1 MSGNVEQVTTCAGE
15 EPLSWEY
22 WSRSPAFFLSLKK
35 KKTKKNKK
43 TKKQALFAP
52 KQVSA
57 AIYRLGFNM

>member
-15 EPLSWEY
+15 EPLSWKY
-22 WSRSPAFFLSLKK
+22 WSRNPAFFLLLFFFFLK
-35 KKTKKNKK
+35 N
-43 TKKQALFAP
+43 QALFAP

>member
-1 MSGNVEQVTTCAGE
+1 MSGNVEQVTTCVGE

-35 KKTKKNKK
+35 KKKKK
-43 TKKQALFAP
+43 ALFAP